1 MKDFKGQVAFI
12 TGGASGAGF
21 GQAMLFGREGAK
33 IVIADVRGD
42 AIARAV
48 GELKKEGIT
57 VHGIQLDITDREAY
71 ARAADEVERVFG
83 GPPTLLFNTAGVNN
97 FGPVE
102 KSTYGDFDWLI
113 GVNLGGVVNGM
124 MTFVPRM
131 IRAKRPA
138 HIVTVASLGGFMGS
152 ALAAPYSAAKA
163 AVVNLMESYRMSLAK
178 HDIGVSVVCPA
189 NIKSN
194 IAEAVRTRSD
204 KYGATGYVSNE
215 ESIASLHSIYK
226 HGMEPLVL
234 AGHIKRAIEENQLYV
249 IPYPEAKEL
258 LQMRFKA
265 IVDAVPAMETDAEG
279 AKKRVAALQEWVS
292 TGAKVFV
299 PPEDRK

>member
-1 MKDFKGQVAFI
+1 MKDFKGQLAFI

-21 GQAMLFGREGAK
+21 GQAQLFGREGVK

-48 GELKKEGIT
+48 DQLKKEGIT
-57 VHGIQLDITDREAY
+57 AHGIVLDITDREAY
-71 ARAADEVERVFG
+71 ARAADEVERKFG

-102 KSTYGDFDWLI
+102 RSTYGDFDWLI

-124 MTFVPRM
+124 VTFVPRM

-138 HIVTVASLGGFMGS
+138 HIVTTASLGGFMG
-152 ALAAPYSAAKA
+152 AAIAAPYSAAKA
-163 AVVNLMESYRMSLAK
+163 AVINLMESYRMSLAK
-178 HDIGVSVVCPA
+178 HDIGVSVLCPA

-204 KYGATGYVSNE
+204 KYGPSGYVANE
-215 ESIASLHSIYK
+215 ESIASLRSIYQ
-226 HGMEPLVL
+226 HGMEPLEL
-234 AGHIKRAIEENQLYV
+234 AGHVKRAIEANQLYI

-258 LQMRFKA
+258 LRQRFDA
-265 IVDAVPAMETDAEG
+265 IVEAVPPMETDPEG
-279 AKKRVAALQEWVS
+279 AKKRVAALQEWAS
-292 TGAKVFV
+292 GGAKVFM
-299 PPEDRK
+299 PSDDNK

>member
-1 MKDFKGQVAFI
+1 MKDFKGQLAFI

-21 GQAMLFGREGAK
+21 GQATLFGRAGVK

-42 AIARAV
+42 AISKAV
-48 GELKKEGIT
+48 GELAKEGISA
-57 VHGIQLDITDREAY
+57 HGIALDITDREAY
-71 ARAADEVERVFG
+71 ARAADEVERLFG

-102 KSTYGDFDWLI
+102 RSTYGDFDWLI

-131 IRAKRPA
+131 IKAKRPA
-138 HIVTVASLGGFMGS
+138 HIVTTASLGGFMGS

-178 HDIGVSVVCPA
+178 YDIGVSVLCPA

-194 IAEAVRTRSD
+194 IAESVRTRSE
-204 KYGATGYVSNE
+204 KYGPSGYVANE
-215 ESIASLHSIYK
+215 ESIASLHGIYR
-226 HGMEPLVL
+226 HGMEPLEL
-234 AGHIKRAIEENQLYV
+234 AGHVKRAIEENQLYV

-258 LQMRFKA
+258 LRQRFDA
-265 IVDAVPAMETDAEG
+265 IVAAVPAMETDPEG
-279 AKKRVAALQEWVS
+279 ARKRVAALQEWVS
-292 TGAKVFV
+292 GGARVFI
-299 PPEDRK
+299 PDEK

>member
-1 MKDFKGQVAFI
+1 MKDFKGQLAFI

-21 GQAMLFGREGAK
+21 GQATLFGRAGVK

-42 AIARAV
+42 AISKAV
-48 GELKKEGIT
+48 GELAKEGIT
-57 VHGIQLDITDREAY
+57 AHGIALDITDREAY
-71 ARAADEVERVFG
+71 ARAADEVERLFG

-102 KSTYGDFDWLI
+102 RSTYGDFDWLI

-131 IRAKRPA
+131 IKAKRPA
-138 HIVTVASLGGFMGS
+138 HIVTTASLGGFMGS

-178 HDIGVSVVCPA
+178 YDIGVSVLCPA

-194 IAEAVRTRSD
+194 IAESVRTRSE
-204 KYGATGYVSNE
+204 KYGPSGYVANE
-215 ESIASLHSIYK
+215 ESIASLHGIYR
-226 HGMEPLVL
+226 HGMEPLEL
-234 AGHIKRAIEENQLYV
+234 AGHVKRAIEENQLYV

-258 LQMRFKA
+258 LRQRFDA
-265 IVDAVPAMETDAEG
+265 IVAAVPAMETDPEG
-279 AKKRVAALQEWVS
+279 ARKRVAALQEWVS
-292 TGAKVFV
+292 GGARVFI
-299 PPEDRK
+299 PDEK